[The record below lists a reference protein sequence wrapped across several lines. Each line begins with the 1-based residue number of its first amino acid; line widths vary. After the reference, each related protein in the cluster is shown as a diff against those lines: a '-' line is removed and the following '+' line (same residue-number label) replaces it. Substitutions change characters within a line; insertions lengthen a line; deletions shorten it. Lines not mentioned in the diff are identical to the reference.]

1 MKNESRLMWLSG
13 NIIPVEDAKVN
24 VLSPTSQFGLNV
36 FEGLRGYWSEK
47 DKQLYIF
54 KLEEHCERLL
64 KSIKMVRFECD
75 YTVDFLKNA
84 ILDVVK
90 ANNFLEDIA
99 IRQTVFVDGFGNWA
113 ATGPV
118 DMFIAPIAKGRQLID
133 KDGISCCISSWERIS
148 DKCLPPKIKMGA
160 NYMNSRLG
168 QMEAHRNGYDST
180 IFLNNAGKVSEGPGA
195 CLFIVRDGKLITPT
209 ITSSIL
215 ESITRT
221 TVIDIARN
229 NLNLVVEEREIDRTE
244 LYIAEEVFMC
254 GSAVEILPVLSVDK
268 MPVGS
273 GKKGLITQ
281 NIEQCYFDI
290 LRRDIIV
297 NDSWLTPVY

>member
-1 MKNESRLMWLSG
+1 M
-13 NIIPVEDAKVN
+13 
-24 VLSPTSQFGLNV
+24 NV

-99 IRQTVFVDGFGNWA
+99 IRQTVFVDGFGNWL

-168 QMEAHRNGYDST
+168 QMEAHRNGYDMYY
-180 IFLNNAGKVSEGPGA
+180 FFK
-195 CLFIVRDGKLITPT
+195 
-209 ITSSIL
+209 
-215 ESITRT
+215 
-221 TVIDIARN
+221 
-229 NLNLVVEEREIDRTE
+229 
-244 LYIAEEVFMC
+244 
-254 GSAVEILPVLSVDK
+254 
-268 MPVGS
+268 
-273 GKKGLITQ
+273 
-281 NIEQCYFDI
+281 QC
-290 LRRDIIV
+290 R
-297 NDSWLTPVY
+297 